1 MILKRKKSVREIMV
15 PFFNGKL
22 ALVSL
27 MVATF
32 MVFASG
38 SGNIIESG
46 QFMTILIGAALFS
59 LASGLLIWA
68 GEVSRKLY
76 Q

>member
-1 MILKRKKSVREIMV
+1 MILQRKKSIREMMV
-15 PFFNGKL
+15 PFLNAKL

-38 SGNIIESG
+38 TENIIESG
-46 QFMTILIGAALFS
+46 QITTILIGATLFS